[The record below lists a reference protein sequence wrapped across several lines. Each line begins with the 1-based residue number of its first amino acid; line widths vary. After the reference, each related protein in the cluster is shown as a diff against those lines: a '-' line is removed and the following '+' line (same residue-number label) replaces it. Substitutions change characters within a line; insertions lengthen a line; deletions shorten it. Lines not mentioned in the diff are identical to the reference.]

1 MKAVVAQTKG
11 GPEVVELVDIAKP
24 AAGAGEVLV
33 RVAAAGVGPWDA
45 LIREDQSVTPIK
57 YPVVLGSDVAGTVAE
72 VGAGVT
78 AFRKGDAVYGATN
91 PDFIGGYAEYAV
103 CKAGMIAK
111 KPAGLNWHEA
121 ASVPVVSVTALQGLF
136 EYGKLARG
144 QTVLILGAAG
154 NVGAYA
160 IQLAKDAAA
169 RVIAVASAKDKD
181 FVERLGADVFVDHR
195 EGKFEDVAQGVD
207 CVLDMVGGDARER
220 GANVMKPGGMLVTV
234 ESPVPD
240 AMKKRYGARA
250 MFFLVEVTTA
260 RLEKIGG
267 LFEAGKLKADVGTM
281 IPLAEARKAHE
292 MLAGAPHSRGKI
304 VLEVGE

>member
-1 MKAVVAQTKG
+1 MKAVVAKEKG
-11 GPEVVELVDIAKP
+11 GPEVVEMVEIPKP
-24 AAGAGEVLV
+24 KPGAGEVLV

-45 LIREDQSVTPIK
+45 LIREDQSVAPVK
-57 YPVVLGSDVAGTVAE
+57 YPVVLGSDVAGTVEE

-78 AFRKGDAVYGATN
+78 AFRKGDAIYGATN
-91 PDFIGGYAEYAV
+91 ADFTGGYAEYAI
-103 CKAGMIAK
+103 CSARMIAK
-111 KPAGLNWHEA
+111 KPASLNWSEA
-121 ASVPVVSVTALQGLF
+121 ASVPVVAVTALQGLF
-136 EYGKLARG
+136 EYGKLVRG

-160 IQLAKDAAA
+160 VQFAKDAGV

-181 FVERLGADVFVDHR
+181 FVERLGADVFIDHR
-195 EGKFEDVAQGVD
+195 AGKFEDVAQVVD

-260 RLEKIGG
+260 RLEKIGK
-267 LFEAGKLKADVGTM
+267 FFDEDKLKPDVGTM

>member
-1 MKAVVAQTKG
+1 MKAAVAQNKG
-11 GPEVVELVDIAKP
+11 GPEVVELVEIPKP
-24 AAGAGEVLV
+24 TVGAGEVLV

-45 LIREDQSVTPIK
+45 LIREDQSVTPVK
-57 YPVVLGSDVAGTVAE
+57 FPVTLGSDVAGTVEE
-72 VGAGVT
+72 VGTGVT

-91 PDFIGGYAEYAV
+91 PDFIGGYAEYTV

-111 KPAGLNWHEA
+111 RPAGLNWHEA
-121 ASVPVVSVTALQGLF
+121 ASAPVVSVTALQGLF

-160 IQLAKDAAA
+160 IQLAKDGGA
-169 RVIAVASAKDKD
+169 RVIAVASEKDKD

-195 EGKFEDVAQGVD
+195 AGKFENVAQGVD

-220 GANVMKPGGMLVTV
+220 GAHVMKPGGMLVTV

-267 LFEAGKLKADVGTM
+267 LFEAGKLKPDVGTLV
-281 IPLAEARKAHE
+281 PLAEARKAHE
-292 MLAGAPHSRGKI
+292 MLSGAPHSRGKI